1 MVGKEYF
8 ERRIGDIYHL
18 SPIAYMSGEGD
29 LRDQMESIKV
39 QWELN
44 VSITGEHLLVLTS
57 ERVIP
62 PDRCVNSDGTF
73 VEWSLI
79 GTTTGG
85 ESTVTAGGVTLSQ
98 SSFSSERIQ
107 STYFSHFRQMDIAQ
121 AHSGTTTSLEAM
133 ARNLTFVGLE
143 TTIQD
148 SLRSLD
154 KFRVAVASR
163 QIYFYLSEQENE
175 LKNLIKIRRIDRALM
190 SKIHVPLAPGE
201 AIEDGLRILD
211 TLEWLVSFLTLNQ
224 ISAPLIRLMVGEKF
238 YGWRIRNTLSHP
250 YKPEEIVDNGY
261 IHGGIKA
268 CIEAIYDNFHAL
280 EVTLQLRR
288 FVDMIL
294 EMHQQRKVDLKLAV
308 LIMAYE
314 LFCTSFLTYK
324 GEPPSQESNIQQKT
338 NRINYHVRFI
348 PKNLLDDT
356 LRGNIRNPLF
366 HQGVIVG
373 AGIETLWD
381 WYTQYFDLLLQIVFV
396 ILGYSGFFIS
406 RVSHTPIPVPKS
418 AYSSAP

>member
-1 MVGKEYF
+1 MVGKDYF
-8 ERRIGDIYHL
+8 ERRIGDIYYL
-18 SPIAYMSGEGD
+18 SPIAYMGGEGD

-62 PDRCVNSDGTF
+62 SDRCVNSDGTF

-85 ESTVTAGGVTLSQ
+85 ESTVTAVGVTLSQ
-98 SSFSSERIQ
+98 SFFSSERIQ
-107 STYFSHFRQMDIAQ
+107 STYFSHFRQMDIIPAY
-121 AHSGTTTSLEAM
+121 SGTTTRLEAL
-133 ARNLTFVGLE
+133 ARNLSFLGLE
-143 TTIQD
+143 TTIRD

-154 KFRVAVASR
+154 RFHVAVAGR

-175 LKNLIKIRRIDRALM
+175 LKNLIKIGRIDRALM
-190 SKIHVPLAPGE
+190 SKIHIPLALGE
-201 AIEDGLRILD
+201 TVEDGLRILD
-211 TLEWLVSFLTLNQ
+211 ILEWLVSFLTLNQ
-224 ISAPLIRLMVGEKF
+224 ISAPLIRFMDGEKF
-238 YGWRIRNTLSHP
+238 YGWRIRNTSSHP

-261 IHGGIKA
+261 IGGGIKT
-268 CIEAIYDNFHAL
+268 CVEAIYDDFLAL
-280 EVTLQLRR
+280 EVALQLRR

-314 LFCTSFLTYK
+314 LFCTSFLAYIGK
-324 GEPPSQESNIQQKT
+324 PPSQDSNIQQKM
-338 NRINYHVRFI
+338 NRINYQLQFI
-348 PKNLLDDT
+348 PKTHLNDT

-373 AGIETLWD
+373 ADIKTLWD

-396 ILGYSGFFIS
+396 ILGYSGSFIS
-406 RVSHTPIPVPKS
+406 RVSHTPIPVSKS
-418 AYSSAP
+418 PYSSAP

>member
-1 MVGKEYF
+1 M
-8 ERRIGDIYHL
+8 
-18 SPIAYMSGEGD
+18 
-29 LRDQMESIKV
+29 
-39 QWELN
+39 
-44 VSITGEHLLVLTS
+44 
-57 ERVIP
+57 
-62 PDRCVNSDGTF
+62 
-73 VEWSLI
+73 
-79 GTTTGG
+79 
-85 ESTVTAGGVTLSQ
+85 AG
-98 SSFSSERIQ
+98 
-107 STYFSHFRQMDIAQ
+107 
-121 AHSGTTTSLEAM
+121 
-133 ARNLTFVGLE
+133 
-143 TTIQD
+143 
-148 SLRSLD
+148 
-154 KFRVAVASR
+154 R

-190 SKIHVPLAPGE
+190 SKIHIPLALGE
-201 AIEDGLRILD
+201 TVEDGLRILD
-211 TLEWLVSFLTLNQ
+211 ILEWLVSFLTLNQ

-261 IHGGIKA
+261 IHGGIKT

-324 GEPPSQESNIQQKT
+324 GKPPSQESNIQQKM

-396 ILGYSGFFIS
+396 ILGYSGCFIS

-418 AYSSAP
+418 AHSSSAP